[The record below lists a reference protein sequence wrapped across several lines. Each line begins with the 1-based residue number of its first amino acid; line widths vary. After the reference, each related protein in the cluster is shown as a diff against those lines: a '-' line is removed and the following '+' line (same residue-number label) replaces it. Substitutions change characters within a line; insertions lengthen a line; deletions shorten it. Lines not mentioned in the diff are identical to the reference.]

1 MSKLRTDHTAIQQ
14 KSVILPYAWMTV
26 ILCWSAVAVMSS
38 LYVTIPLVPL
48 FADVFGKTLAE
59 AAIPGSIFS
68 LGFAAGCLVYGG
80 LSDRFG
86 RKQIIVTGLF
96 ALTIISLCLGFTSQY
111 PLLITLR
118 LLQGLAAATFSPVAL
133 AYAVDMFPSEKRV
146 TAIGFISTG
155 FLVAGI
161 AGQVFSIVIS
171 EHMGWNMVFRV
182 LGVLYA
188 ITFLIVTFFLPK
200 APTPQRGVRIWASFS
215 QLGTVLRSYPLWLSY
230 TVAFVLLMSFVSMY
244 TALGSY
250 LSGPEF
256 GLTSKQMLYVRSAG
270 IVGMLLSPFAGK
282 LARKFGVHLVLRT
295 ALMLSILSLVL
306 MGLTH
311 SLMAML
317 VLSVCFVSGIAL
329 SVPSLIAL
337 VGQLGGSARAIAVSL
352 YTFILFAGTSL
363 APVLSIRLMGSGG
376 NQMTTFMMLAS
387 VLFVGF
393 IASLLIRQKQGHSLK
408 RNRSA

>member
-14 KSVILPYAWMTV
+14 KSVVLPYAWMTV
-26 ILCWSAVAVMSS
+26 ILCWSAIAVMSS

-48 FADVFGKTLAE
+48 FADIFGKTLAE

-161 AGQVFSIVIS
+161 AGQVFSIIIS

-215 QLGTVLRSYPLWLSY
+215 QLGTVLRSYPLWFSY

-244 TALGSY
+244 TVLGSY

-282 LARKFGVHLVLRT
+282 LARKFGVHLILRT

-317 VLSVCFVSGIAL
+317 VVSVCFVSGIAL
-329 SVPSLIAL
+329 SVPSRIAL
-337 VGQLGGSARAIAVSL
+337 VDRK
-352 YTFILFAGTSL
+352 
-363 APVLSIRLMGSGG
+363 SG
-376 NQMTTFMMLAS
+376 
-387 VLFVGF
+387 
-393 IASLLIRQKQGHSLK
+393 
-408 RNRSA
+408 